1 MGVLY
6 TIKCEQCGSV
16 FEHSVGVGL
25 TYACVGCGEV
35 ADEGAPFWCPV
46 CNRRYNPREEQ
57 FSERV
62 QEVILWD

>member
-1 MGVLY
+1 MGVIY
-6 TIKCEQCGSV
+6 KVRCERCGV
-16 FEHSVGVGL
+16 LFEHQAGVGL

-35 ADEGAPFWCPV
+35 VDERAPFWCPV
-46 CNRRYNPREEQ
+46 CNKLYNPGDEG